1 MLEHPVEVFIGGES
15 APILYQGLA
24 PNATGLYQLNVRIPL
39 SVNPGS
45 AVRVDLSTVDAFNSQ
60 ATIAIK

>member
-1 MLEHPVEVFIGGES
+1 MLEHPVEVFIGREP

-24 PNATGLYQLNVRIPL
+24 PSTTGLYQLNVRIPL

-45 AVRVDLSTVDAFNSQ
+45 AVRLDLSTIDAFNSQ
-60 ATIAIK
+60 ATIAVK